1 MLPVLAMLLA
11 AMLWA
16 SSMVGAKVAVADL
29 AIAEV
34 VSGRF
39 LFAAALLWAMVLLS
53 RQPVRLG
60 QAKRPLL
67 MGMLDPGLVSLL
79 IVWALQ
85 HTSAVNASVFWA
97 LMPLIMPIAGRLVL
111 KETINPIVVAGALL
125 AVTGAVML
133 VAVNQAA
140 GEGSLFGDL
149 LAVSGVLCAVA
160 SSLLARRV
168 AQQQGRAMVTTA
180 WQMTMA
186 LMVGGVALMVL
197 EQPGETVER
206 VGQGPLLLML
216 YLGMFAT
223 AGPFFLFNFA
233 MRHLPVGRISL
244 FASLV
249 GPLSVP
255 MAALFLGET
264 IQGLEIAAIAVVM
277 LGVFLPT
284 LIGPERLALF
294 RRPIRSRPRG
304 G

>member
-39 LFAAALLWAMVLLS
+39 LFAAALLWVLVLLT
-53 RQPVRLG
+53 RQPVRLK

-111 KETINPIVVAGALL
+111 KEAINPMVVAGALL

-140 GEGSLFGDL
+140 GEGNLFGDL

-186 LMVGGVALMVL
+186 LMVGGAALMVL
-197 EQPGETVER
+197 EQPAETVER

-216 YLGMFAT
+216 YLGMIAT

-255 MAALFLGET
+255 MAAVFLGET
-264 IQGLEIAAIAVVM
+264 IQGLEIAAIAIVM

-284 LIGPERLALF
+284 LIGPERLARF

>member
-39 LFAAALLWAMVLLS
+39 LFAAALLWVLVLLT
-53 RQPVRLG
+53 RQPVRLK

-140 GEGSLFGDL
+140 GEGNLFGDL

-186 LMVGGVALMVL
+186 LMVGGAALMVL
-197 EQPGETVER
+197 EQPAETVER

-216 YLGMFAT
+216 YLGMIAT

-255 MAALFLGET
+255 MAAVFLGET
-264 IQGLEIAAIAVVM
+264 IQGLEIAAIAIVM

-284 LIGPERLALF
+284 LIGPERLARF